1 MELQA
6 TSMGSVRRPLPA
18 MRQVNNKY
26 HKLVNF
32 EEVKVNLK
40 CIVCIFCFCFSHM
53 RNESCRYSHV
63 PDTHNL
69 CRSAHSQE
77 ELDEWRERWDW
88 RNMKREIAR
97 KEKQF
102 SYMDELLVEY
112 EQAEQPVTVIC
123 DAHPDVDVTCE
134 RELCAFLQRK
144 DATFRWKF
152 SVQTRVRHVNKTNK
166 NKNIVHVSYISG
178 LNPHYIEHV
187 RIFFSLN
194 FVLFL
199 FL

>member
-1 MELQA
+1 
-6 TSMGSVRRPLPA
+6 
-18 MRQVNNKY
+18 
-26 HKLVNF
+26 
-32 EEVKVNLK
+32 
-40 CIVCIFCFCFSHM
+40 M
-53 RNESCRYSHV
+53 RNESCRYSHM

-102 SYMDELLVEY
+102 SYMDELLLEY

-123 DAHPDVDVTCE
+123 DAHPDVNVTCE
-134 RELCAFLQRK
+134 RELSAFLQRK

-152 SVQTRVRHVNKTNK
+152 SVQTRVRNVFKTN
-166 NKNIVHVSYISG
+166 
-178 LNPHYIEHV
+178 
-187 RIFFSLN
+187 RIQTLYN
-194 FVLFL
+194 G
-199 FL
+199 